1 MVRAQIEMPVYL
13 TTHPFCF
20 HWIQKDDKEEL
31 KFRGVQIHQSV
42 HFKRKLRKWG
52 YSDEVQN
59 AVQQKADD
67 KQTQQEL
74 KGLMSKKMQTGT
86 MQKGGVVVY
95 SGKGRWVEDN

>member
-1 MVRAQIEMPVYL
+1 MPVYL
-13 TTHPFCF
+13 ATHSFCF

-31 KFRGVQIHQSV
+31 KFRFIRVYLPRL
-42 HFKRKLRKWG
+42 KRKLRKWG

-59 AVQQKADD
+59 AGQQKADD
-67 KQTQQEL
+67 KETRQEL

-95 SGKGRWVEDN
+95 SGRRRWVEDN

>member
-1 MVRAQIEMPVYL
+1 MIKRSSSSEEFRFTRVYSPRL
-13 TTHPFCF
+13 
-20 HWIQKDDKEEL
+20 
-31 KFRGVQIHQSV
+31 
-42 HFKRKLRKWG
+42 KRKLRKWG

-59 AVQQKADD
+59 AVQQKADDD

-95 SGKGRWVEDN
+95 GGRRRWVEDN